1 MATRA
6 RQAEMAIRA
15 CRAETAIRAGMAE
28 MAIRARQGGMAEMA
42 DTATKAGRATRA
54 GRVLLRHHR
63 RPTSPRL
70 PLALLAAA
78 LLQLPEQVRSLWSWT
93 L

>member
-1 MATRA
+1 MARTAEMAIRA
-6 RQAEMAIRA
+6 CQAEMAIRA
-15 CRAETAIRAGMAE
+15 RQAEL
-28 MAIRARQGGMAEMA
+28 AIRARQGGMAEM
-42 DTATKAGRATRA
+42 DTATKAGRATSA
-54 GRVLLRHHR
+54 GRVLWRHRR

-70 PLALLAAA
+70 PLALPAEA

>member
-1 MATRA
+1 MARTAEMAIRA

-15 CRAETAIRAGMAE
+15 RQAE
-28 MAIRARQGGMAEMA
+28 MAIQARQGGMAEMA

-54 GRVLLRHHR
+54 GRVLWRHHR

-70 PLALLAAA
+70 PLALPAAA